1 MVVSGGPAPYYWKRF
16 ENMPVPET
24 TSAEA
29 LDRYVVGKKIAASK
43 GPAWRD
49 VQLPLQPPIQTCHGR
64 SAIAVSNQTPNGR
77 RAASLARNE
86 KERDHDRN

>member
-1 MVVSGGPAPYYWKRF
+1 MVVSDGAAPYYWKPF

-43 GPAWRD
+43 GPA
-49 VQLPLQPPIQTCHGR
+49 
-64 SAIAVSNQTPNGR
+64 
-77 RAASLARNE
+77 
-86 KERDHDRN
+86 